1 MYVPINNIFHATSKA
16 TPLENGIDLK
26 ISRIIPPKVN
36 EMNKQKSIITNN
48 FIVFFILSTSS
59 VGEIILPYMK
69 MCCKRGKR
77 ICRFGLYSKKTICR
91 ETGIGS

>member
-36 EMNKQKSIITNN
+36 EMNKQKSITRIDNPLKI
-48 FIVFFILSTSS
+48 FVYSLASRIVSFFKACSFFA
-59 VGEIILPYMK
+59 IILFAIGDTRSTNK
-69 MCCKRGKR
+69 VA
-77 ICRFGLYSKKTICR
+77 SK
-91 ETGIGS
+91 

>member
-36 EMNKQKSIITNN
+36 EMNKQKSIITN
-48 FIVFFILSTSS
+48 FIVFFIFNS
-59 VGEIILPYMK
+59 
-69 MCCKRGKR
+69 
-77 ICRFGLYSKKTICR
+77 
-91 ETGIGS
+91 

>member
-48 FIVFFILSTSS
+48 FIVFFIFNS
-59 VGEIILPYMK
+59 
-69 MCCKRGKR
+69 
-77 ICRFGLYSKKTICR
+77 
-91 ETGIGS
+91 